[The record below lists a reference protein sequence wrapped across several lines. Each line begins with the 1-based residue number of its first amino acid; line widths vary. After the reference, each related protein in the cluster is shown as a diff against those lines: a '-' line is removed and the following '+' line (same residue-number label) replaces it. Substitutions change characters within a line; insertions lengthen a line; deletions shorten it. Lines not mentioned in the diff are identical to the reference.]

1 MASGRFCPLWASLK
15 GHVTREKHAFSR
27 RHTCPGTHTKARRI
41 RLRLLRVVSRPTLP
55 PRGRRL
61 SCSSPDTASVCR
73 ESRDIFQ
80 WNLPSPPFRESSPS
94 YALLL
99 IHTYIHIR
107 SRVARAWIAVSIQR
121 IDPVVYHSRQPSCID
136 GVCVMVKWRR
146 SRFSLS
152 LSLSLSLSPSPS
164 LSLLRTIGPI
174 WYARNV
180 RGARCCVYKGTNS
193 PLQIFELEGEGCR
206 WKRTALE
213 CISRGRFNA
222 CLRALEAL
230 AAP

>member
-27 RHTCPGTHTKARRI
+27 RHTCPGNSPETPSSRVSADSSTTWSTALVFVARYS
-41 RLRLLRVVSRPTLP
+41 LRVSWIARYFPV
-55 PRGRRL
+55 
-61 SCSSPDTASVCR
+61 
-73 ESRDIFQ
+73 
-80 WNLPSPPFRESSPS
+80 ESSKPTFS
-94 YALLL
+94 WIITVICTL

-164 LSLLRTIGPI
+164 LSLTIGPI

-206 WKRTALE
+206 WKRAALE